1 MDRVERSVTP
11 RRSLREGWRDGWTR
25 AIARLLPRWCL
36 LCEAPCGAAPLCPP
50 CRAFLPGAG
59 RPRCR
64 ICARPWQTSDRCAT
78 CREDAPAYDDSVA
91 AADYTAPLDRAITA
105 LKFGGQIGL
114 ATGLGA
120 LLAAALEADAR
131 GTPAEPGSA
140 LECEPACTLECI
152 VPIPLASGR
161 LAQRGFN
168 QAHLIAASMLRRLP
182 GSIEPLPHLRPA
194 LLLRQRDTTAQS
206 LLEWSA
212 RQANLDHGFVATA
225 DLAGLC
231 IGVVDDVM
239 TTGATLQA
247 AALALKAAG
256 ASRVVN
262 LVVARTA

>member
-1 MDRVERSVTP
+1 MNRVERSVTP
-11 RRSLREGWRDGWTR
+11 RRSLPDEWRDGWTR
-25 AIARLLPRWCL
+25 AFARLLPRWCL

-78 CREDAPAYDDSVA
+78 CREDPPAYDDSVA

-120 LLAAALEADAR
+120 LLAAALEAKR
-131 GTPAEPGSA
+131 
-140 LECEPACTLECI
+140 ACKLDCI
-152 VPIPLASGR
+152 VPIPLADGR

-182 GSIEPLPHLRPA
+182 GSIEPLPRLRPA

-225 DLAGLC
+225 DLADLC

-256 ASRVVN
+256 AARVVN